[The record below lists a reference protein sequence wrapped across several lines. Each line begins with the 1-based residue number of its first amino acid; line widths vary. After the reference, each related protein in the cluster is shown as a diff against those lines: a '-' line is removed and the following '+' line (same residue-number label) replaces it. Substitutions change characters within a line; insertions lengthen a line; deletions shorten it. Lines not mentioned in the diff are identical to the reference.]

1 MKRHTTWRTRFFSV
15 QMDKRAMWRMGM
27 LAMAVLAACVLGPSL
42 GNTMLSPVTV
52 VETMMGYG
60 SGGNEFIVNN
70 SRVPRTLTALLTGGA
85 LGVSGLLLQGV
96 VRNPLAA
103 PDIVGVTGGASVAAV
118 AFMTFGAGVIS
129 IQWIPLAAISGALL
143 VSSLIYA
150 LAWKKGVSPIR
161 LILIGIGISAIM
173 SAAVTFMIIVSSAV
187 TATDAYVWLTGSI
200 YGASWSDIF
209 TIAPVLAVCLPLAVV
224 FSSSLN
230 AQQLGDDTS
239 AGLGVR
245 IQVDRVAVVFLS
257 VVLAGTAVAVA
268 GAIGFIGLIAPHI
281 ARALIGRSYGALVPA
296 SACTGAILL
305 FAADLIARTI
315 FYPVDV
321 PAGVFTAAI
330 GAPFFL
336 YLLFRNRN
344 HF

>member
-15 QMDKRAMWRMGM
+15 QMDMRAIRRMG
-27 LAMAVLAACVLGPSL
+27 LLVLAVLAACLLGPSL

-52 VETMMGYG
+52 VETMMGSG
-60 SGGNEFIVNN
+60 SGANEFIVNN
-70 SRVPRTLTALLTGGA
+70 SRVPRTLVALLTGGA

-118 AFMTFGAGVIS
+118 AFMTFGAGAVS

-143 VSSLIYA
+143 VSTLIYA

-209 TIAPVLAVCLPLAVV
+209 TIAPVIALGLPLAVV

-245 IQVDRVAVVFLS
+245 IQVDRIVVVFLS